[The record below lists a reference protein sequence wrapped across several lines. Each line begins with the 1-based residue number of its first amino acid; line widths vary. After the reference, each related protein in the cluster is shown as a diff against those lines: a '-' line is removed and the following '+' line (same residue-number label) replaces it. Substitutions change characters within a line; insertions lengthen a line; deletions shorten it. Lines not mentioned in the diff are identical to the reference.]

1 MKRILLSV
9 ATLTLATGAVVLG
22 ESPKARQTSIP
33 HSQVFVMQEQSQAA
47 PELKTFTGTIAK
59 SGEQFVLR
67 EDSTKLS
74 YQLDDQ
80 QSAGKFA
87 GKRVRVTGVLDA
99 SNNTIRVQ
107 SIEEAN
113 A

>member
-1 MKRILLSV
+1 MKSIILGV
-9 ATLTLATGAVVLG
+9 TMLTVATGAMALG
-22 ESPKARQTSIP
+22 ESPKARQTSILY
-33 HSQVFVMQEQSQAA
+33 SQAFMMQDQPQAA
-47 PELKTFTGTIAK
+47 PELKVYTGTIAK

-67 EDSTKLS
+67 EDSSRTA

>member
-1 MKRILLSV
+1 MKRIVLSM
-9 ATLTLATGAVVLG
+9 ATLTLATGAVAFG

-33 HSQVFVMQEQSQAA
+33 HSQVFVMQDQSQA
-47 PELKTFTGTIAK
+47 PQEVKTFTGTIAK

-67 EDSTKLS
+67 EESTKAS

-99 SNNTIRVQ
+99 TNNTIRVQ
-107 SIEEAN
+107 TIEAAN

>member
-1 MKRILLSV
+1 MKRIVLSV
-9 ATLTLATGAVVLG
+9 ATLALATGAVALG
-22 ESPKARQTSIP
+22 ESTKATPTRTRPSQIFLVQDQ
-33 HSQVFVMQEQSQAA
+33 SQVP
-47 PELKTFTGTIAK
+47 PEVKTFTGTIAK

-67 EDSTKLS
+67 EDGNKTA
-74 YQLDDQ
+74 YHLDDQ

>member
-1 MKRILLSV
+1 MKRIVLSV
-9 ATLTLATGAVVLG
+9 ATMALATGAVALG
-22 ESPKARQTSIP
+22 ERPKATQSSVP
-33 HSQVFVMQEQSQAA
+33 HSQIIVMQDQSQAA

-67 EDSTKLS
+67 EDGSKTA

-80 QSAGKFA
+80 KSAGKFA